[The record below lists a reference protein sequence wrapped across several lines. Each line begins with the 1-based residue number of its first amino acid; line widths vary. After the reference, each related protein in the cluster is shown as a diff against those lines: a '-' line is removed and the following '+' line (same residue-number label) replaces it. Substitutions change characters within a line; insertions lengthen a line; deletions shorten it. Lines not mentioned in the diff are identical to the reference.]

1 MDGTAKEKKL
11 KEKMGQSRH
20 NSLSPNDVKT
30 RALRNDIF
38 SIEKKGAR
46 LLPRRRFLVDGVW
59 RDRGMRKFVLLVVAL
74 L

>member
-11 KEKMGQSRH
+11 NEKMGQSRH

-30 RALRNDIF
+30 RALRDDIF
-38 SIEKKGAR
+38 SVEKKGAR
-46 LLPRRRFLVDGVW
+46 LLPRRRFLVDG
-59 RDRGMRKFVLLVVAL
+59 DRGMRKFVLLVAGL